1 MKSLF
6 FAILLSGVSAFAS
19 NVQFQII
26 SGKIARAH
34 GGPRGIGTISI
45 DYKQKL
51 ATLTVD
57 PNYCPPNQVCTL
69 EYRPMFI
76 TTLPITSVTTT
87 DENCNIKTVVAQADE
102 RPVDGILEK
111 LTIEDFSGNTCPTF
125 TEIIGKAEYQTAGYN
140 RLQGHEFEEN
150 SKFDTKLIR
159 PAALKSVLLEKVTI
173 VGFAPPEYL
182 GHFSFQVLNDGT
194 VQYVNNHDEVK
205 IAGKISTRKL
215 ATIQKLVDA
224 LKDVKLIDPTG
235 VGCMDVPS
243 SLIVA
248 HQNQNDIT
256 LLKEESCRE
265 TTTSNEEAKLLISAI
280 KKLEAQYPNQQ

>member
-26 SGKIARAH
+26 SGTIARAH

-45 DYKQKL
+45 DYNKKL

-57 PNYCPPNQVCTL
+57 PNYCPPMQVCTL
-69 EYRPMFI
+69 EYRAIMT
-76 TTLPITSVTTT
+76 TTLPITSVTT
-87 DENCNIKTVVAQADE
+87 DETCNIKTVVAQADE

-125 TEIIGKAEYQTAGYN
+125 TEIIGKAEYQTTGYN
-140 RLQGHEFEEN
+140 RLQGREFDEI
-150 SKFDTKLIR
+150 SKFDTKFIR
-159 PAALKSVLLEKVTI
+159 PAALKSVLLEKVTD
-173 VGFAPPEYL
+173 VGFAPPEYV

-205 IAGKISTRKL
+205 VEGKISARKL
-215 ATIQKLVDA
+215 ATIQKLVAA

-235 VGCMDVPS
+235 VACMDVPS
-243 SLIVA
+243 SSIIA
-248 HQNQNDIT
+248 HQTQTDIT

-265 TTTSNEEAKLLISAI
+265 TTTLNKEANLLISAI
-280 KKLEAQYPNQQ
+280 KKIEAQYPNRQ